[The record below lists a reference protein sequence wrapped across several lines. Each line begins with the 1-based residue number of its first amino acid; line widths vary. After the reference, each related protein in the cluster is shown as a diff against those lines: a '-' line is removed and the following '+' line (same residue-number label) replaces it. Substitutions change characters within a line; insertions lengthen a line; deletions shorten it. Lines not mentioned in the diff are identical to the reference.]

1 MERTIRLKMA
11 KRNFDEIISKLSE
24 NEILTNEAM
33 SCVKG
38 GDGEGAGG
46 EPIIIPPKQ
55 Q

>member
-38 GDGEGAGG
+38 GDGEGGG
-46 EPIIIPPKQ
+46 DTIIIPPKQ